1 METYSRW
8 VLEEALK
15 RNDWNQTRAAE
26 ELGLQRTYFTK
37 LSARSRSLVV
47 RRSAPRS
54 LPPETSLPLLE
65 RSRLIGV
72 HRFLNLAAKQVTEL
86 SR

>member
-37 LSARSRSLVV
+37 LIRQ
-47 RRSAPRS
+47 
-54 LPPETSLPLLE
+54 
-65 RSRLIGV
+65 
-72 HRFLNLAAKQVTEL
+72 KQVPGRAPKRPAEPAAGNEPAP
-86 SR
+86 S